1 MVSSRLDS
9 ISASPTIS
17 LSNRAAELQRK
28 GMKVY
33 NFGVGEPDF
42 TTPENVIDYAFEWA
56 KKGKT
61 HYTPSR
67 GIMEL
72 REKIAEEAKSRNN
85 IDASPG
91 NIIVTSA
98 KFAINMG
105 LMCILE
111 PGDEVLLPQPY
122 YSSYPDIVKLSGGK
136 PIPVRTGEDY
146 EFDFDEMSKLV
157 GPRTRAIVISNP
169 TNPTGKVYSE
179 KSIRKLVDFLLE
191 NDLYLISDEIYSE
204 LIYEGKMFSAASI
217 GEAFDKVL
225 TIGGFSKSHAMTG
238 WRIGY
243 LLAPSDIIDA
253 SDKIQQQT
261 VTCAPSIS
269 QYGALEALRDKE
281 SPRKMK
287 EEFQR
292 RRDMV
297 TKILSETGKLKFK
310 IPEGTFYFFPSYDSD
325 LKSKDFCEKLLNE
338 KQVITTPG
346 IAFGEQGEQHF
357 RASFAASDEVI
368 KEGLGRLNDFIS

>member
-42 TTPENVIDYAFEWA
+42 TTPENVIDYAFECA

-72 REKIAEEAKSRNN
+72 REKIVEEAKAANN
-85 IDASPG
+85 ID
-91 NIIVTSA
+91 VTSKNVLVSSA

-111 PGDEVLLPQPY
+111 AGEEVLLPEPY
-122 YSSYPDIVKLSGGK
+122 YSSYPDIVKLAGGK
-136 PIPVRTGEDY
+136 PIPVQTDEEYD
-146 EFDFDEMSKLV
+146 FDFDAMSKLV
-157 GPRTRAIVISNP
+157 GPNTRAIIISNP

-179 KSIRKLVDFLLE
+179 KTLRKLTDFLLE
-191 NDLYLISDEIYSE
+191 NDLHLISDEIYSE
-204 LIYEGKMFSAASI
+204 LIYEGKMFSPASI
-217 GEAFDKVL
+217 DEASDRVI

-243 LLAPSDIIDA
+243 MLASSDIIDA

-269 QYGALEALRDKE
+269 QYAALEALRDKE
-281 SPRKMK
+281 SPKRMK
-287 EEFQR
+287 EEFRR

-297 TKILSETGKLKFK
+297 SKLLSETGKLKFRM
-310 IPEGTFYFFPSYDSD
+310 PEGTFYFFPSYESD
-325 LKSKDFCEKLLNE
+325 IPSKTFSENLLNE

-346 IAFGEQGEQHF
+346 IAFGGQGERHF

-368 KEGLGRLNDFIS
+368 NEGLSRLNDFIS

>member
-1 MVSSRLDS
+1 MISSRLDN

-17 LSNRAAELQRK
+17 LSNKAAELKRQ

-42 TTPENVIDYAFEWA
+42 TTPENIIDYAFELA

-61 HYTPSR
+61 HYTPSK

-72 REKIAEEAKSRNN
+72 REKIAEEIKSRNS
-85 IDASPG
+85 IDASAG
-91 NIIVTSA
+91 NIIVSSA

-111 PGDEVLLPQPY
+111 PGDEVLLPEPY
-122 YSSYPDIVKLSGGK
+122 YSSYPDIVKITGGK
-136 PIPVRTGEDY
+136 PIPVGTDENFD
-146 EFDFDEMSKLV
+146 FDFDEMSRLV
-157 GPRTRAIVISNP
+157 GPKTKAIIMSNP

-179 KSIRKLVDFLLE
+179 KSLRKLGDFLLE
-191 NDLYLISDEIYSE
+191 NDLYLVSDEIYSE
-204 LIYEGKMFSAASI
+204 LIYEGKMFSPASI
-217 GEAFDKVL
+217 SEIFDRVI

-243 LLAPSDIIDA
+243 TVASPEIIEA

-261 VTCAPSIS
+261 VTCAPSMS
-269 QYGALEALRDKE
+269 QYAALEALRDKE
-281 SPRKMK
+281 SPKNMK
-287 EEFQR
+287 KEFLR

-297 TKILSETGKLKFK
+297 AKLLSETGKLNFRV
-310 IPEGTFYFFPSYDSD
+310 PEGTFYFFPSYESD
-325 LKSKDFCEKLLNE
+325 VPSKQFCEGLLNE

-346 IAFGEQGEQHF
+346 IAFGQQGEHHF

-368 KEGLGRLNDFIS
+368 NEGLTRLNEYIS